1 MPGDIF
7 TTILEKSR
15 GINEN
20 NFVRFD
26 ILETLLLKI
35 RTILDVTVCRWTS
48 GFWLPEGTLFQKVGN
63 LTQHH
68 IPQNSNSQIKSYV
81 ENVSAWKEY
90 GVRKKMK
97 ANTSFMYIEGRKEW
111 VLYRNL

>member
-1 MPGDIF
+1 MYMPGDIF

-48 GFWLPEGTLFQKVGN
+48 GF
-63 LTQHH
+63 
-68 IPQNSNSQIKSYV
+68 
-81 ENVSAWKEY
+81 
-90 GVRKKMK
+90 
-97 ANTSFMYIEGRKEW
+97 
-111 VLYRNL
+111 

>member
-26 ILETLLLKI
+26 ILATLFFKI
-35 RTILDVTVCRWTS
+35 RAILDVTVFRWMS
-48 GFWLPEGTLFQKVGN
+48 GFQLLEGTLFLKVGN
-63 LTQHH
+63 LTQRR
-68 IPQNSNSQIKSYV
+68 IP
-81 ENVSAWKEY
+81 
-90 GVRKKMK
+90 
-97 ANTSFMYIEGRKEW
+97 
-111 VLYRNL
+111 